1 MDRKISKR
9 ISLTDCRLLP
19 SEKSRLK
26 AKIPVLSAVDVRRQR
41 IPLHQALLLELKE
54 GNYQNAHSLFSRLL
68 DCDIEQSKELIN
80 DKDLL
85 KKVFDDLKYMEFA
98 TKEDELERIMQLSAF
113 VKQKPSSLHWM
124 ADQLYAYAAQQVT
137 RHNMKGSNWE
147 AKVLFFYGKS
157 LFDRAKFE
165 KSTEILLKALNLN
178 LTGGHEVRGGK
189 IFFVISQQLVKSL
202 IELSKASESENPK
215 KALECALQ
223 SSKVLRFVPLSERLE
238 LEAKAETQVAGCLM
252 LNNETKK
259 AKIHFDFAVELAASG
274 NFPQVEIDALV
285 KMAELNECSEE
296 HGKQVENLEKA
307 IQVSKESSM
316 PSTEADLCVLLAQ
329 VWIKQ
334 QESSRALE
342 RFSQACAVYKKLG
355 EIRKLVKVQL
365 LMAPLIG
372 Q

>member
-68 DCDIEQSKELIN
+68 DCDIEQSQELIN

-85 KKVFDDLKYMEFA
+85 KKVFDDFKYMEFA

-113 VKQKPSSLHWM
+113 VKQKTSSLHWM

-137 RHNMKGSNWE
+137 RHNMKCSNWE

-157 LFDRAKFE
+157 LFERAKFE

-178 LTGGHEVRGGK
+178 SIEGQNPHEFRDAK
-189 IFFVISQQLVKSL
+189 ILFDISQQLAKSL
-202 IELSKASESENPK
+202 IELSKVSESENPK

-223 SSKVLRFVPLSERLE
+223 SSKVLRFIPLSERLE
-238 LEAKAETQVAGCLM
+238 LEAKAEIQVASCLM

-259 AKIHFDFAVELAASG
+259 AQIHFDFAVELAASG

-307 IQVSKESSM
+307 IQVSKKTSI

-334 QESSRALE
+334 Q
-342 RFSQACAVYKKLG
+342 
-355 EIRKLVKVQL
+355 
-365 LMAPLIG
+365 
-372 Q
+372 